1 MPPCGLR
8 IQGDSG
14 AKQLGG
20 PEPVALGY
28 EQSELAELVGG
39 RPEEREREEDRTTLG
54 GRLGEATQASARQE
68 AEENEDDDDA
78 ARPASNRWLR
88 PVVRR
93 LHTGRCHAVVEIRSS
108 LVCGQDHRK

>member
-28 EQSELAELVGG
+28 EQSELAKLVGG
-39 RPEEREREEDRTTLG
+39 RTEEREREEDRTTLG

-68 AEENEDDDDA
+68 AEETRTTMTPLAQPRTGGCGLSYAGCIPA
-78 ARPASNRWLR
+78 AAM
-88 PVVRR
+88 
-93 LHTGRCHAVVEIRSS
+93 RS
-108 LVCGQDHRK
+108 